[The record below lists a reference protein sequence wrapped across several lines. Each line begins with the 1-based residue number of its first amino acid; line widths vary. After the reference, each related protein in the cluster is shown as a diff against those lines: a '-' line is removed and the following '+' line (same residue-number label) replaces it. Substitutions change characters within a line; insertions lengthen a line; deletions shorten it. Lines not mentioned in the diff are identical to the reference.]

1 MNNKKINY
9 IVKRTYA
16 NTRTGTDAFASLIK
30 KDKSLEH
37 TKLKIETNKKA
48 CYNKNDFRKSCVI
61 PENQEEE

>member
-30 KDKSLEH
+30 KQ
-37 TKLKIETNKKA
+37 IA
-48 CYNKNDFRKSCVI
+48 
-61 PENQEEE
+61 